1 MSHALIHEPRRLGLS
16 ASAWVRSFSCE
27 DIDCL
32 IICRGPI
39 RKEVMD
45 VFTEMGARY
54 GILLSEKD
62 SITYQNALA
71 PELRSITDPTRVHR
85 VPDYTGAS
93 KEEREQRIEQIIQI
107 AKDNGHN
114 AIFAGYGFMAEDEQ
128 LVAAIE
134 AAGLVFIGP
143 CSRTVRQA
151 GLKDEAKRTALAAN
165 VSVVPGVDDLTTRTL
180 LAKADREGGLAQ
192 IAAAH
197 GLSAPEGDSPAAQAE
212 ALLAESYKSHRYHQ
226 YR

>member
-1 MSHALIHEPRRLGLS
+1 MRHDLIHQNRRLS
-16 ASAWVRSFSCE
+16 QSNSAWVKQFACE

-45 VFTEMGARY
+45 VLTEMGAKY

-71 PELRSITDPTRVHR
+71 PELRVISDPTRIHR

-93 KEEREQRIEQIIQI
+93 KEERDQRIQQIIQI

-114 AIFAGYGFMAEDEQ
+114 SIFAGYGFMAEDES
-128 LVAAIE
+128 LVRAIE
-134 AAGLVFIGP
+134 ESGLTFIGP

-151 GLKDEAKRTALAAN
+151 GLKDEAKRTALAAD
-165 VSVVPGVDDLTTRTL
+165 VSVVPGVDDLTVRT
-180 LAKADREGGLAQ
+180 
-192 IAAAH
+192 
-197 GLSAPEGDSPAAQAE
+197 
-212 ALLAESYKSHRYHQ
+212 
-226 YR
+226 